1 MKKTIISKLQGLP
14 IVLFLLALLACSQ
27 TRERPQSD
35 SSPTANRVEVEK
47 EKEKKEPGL
56 ITKSS
61 EPSGTA
67 QKEQTARLGGITLFG
82 LYFSGGFLLG
92 AFVIYSLSK
101 SGIKQ
106 ILNEEYPHYKE
117 LYKKKGTKFSF
128 MYIGIVHV
136 LKEHKDKY
144 KKKRDPGAEHERE
157 LAVLKA
163 KIKQLESEKKELVE
177 ETIEL
182 GEKLPEN
189 QIQVSAEQ
197 PKAENLKRLFFS
209 IPNEN
214 GCFQIYNG
222 SDTDDG
228 QRHYLIE
235 YRTDEKQGEISFV
248 SGPRDPKAIH
258 RFESF
263 LQPVCDIENIS
274 TMEHASRIVQIKK
287 GSVLLKDDTWV
298 IDNAKKIKIK
308 LQ

>member
-14 IVLFLLALLACSQ
+14 IVLFFFALLACSQ

-47 EKEKKEPGL
+47 EKEKKE
-56 ITKSS
+56 
-61 EPSGTA
+61 
-67 QKEQTARLGGITLFG
+67 QTVRLGGITLFS

-101 SGIKQ
+101 SGIKR
-106 ILNEEYPHYKE
+106 ILDEEYPHYKE
-117 LYKKKGTKFSF
+117 LYKEKGTKFSF
-128 MYIGIVHV
+128 MYIGIVHI
-136 LKEHKDKY
+136 LKDHKDKY
-144 KKKRDPGAEHERE
+144 KKKRDLGAEHERE
-157 LAVLKA
+157 RAVLKA
-163 KIKQLESEKKELVE
+163 KIEQLESEKKELVE

-197 PKAENLKRLFFS
+197 PKVENLKRLFFS

-235 YRTDEKQGEISFV
+235 YRPDEKQGEISFV
-248 SGPRDPKAIH
+248 SGPRDQKAIH

-263 LQPVCDIENIS
+263 LQPVCDIENLS
-274 TMEHASRIVQIKK
+274 TIEHASRIVQITK
-287 GSVLLKDDTWV
+287 GAVLLNDDTWV
-298 IDNAKKIKIK
+298 IDNSKKIKIK